1 MTEKQ
6 NEVLASYVK
15 RNNKLIGDIQLLIE
29 CISIVNDTNRNYD
42 PDMESLFR
50 TIIRHDRSHIRN
62 ILLEEAELI
71 LNKLKQELEKTSLLQ
86 ILSEVEKIQ

>member
-29 CISIVNDTNRNYD
+29 CISIVNDPNRNYD
-42 PDMESLFR
+42 SDIESLFR

-62 ILLEEAELI
+62 ILLGEAKLI